1 VPLIRVERSHV
12 FETSLERGFAVITDP
27 ANWPSFWPGLVRI
40 APESRW
46 AAPGDEARLVLRLL
60 GRDVELRMT
69 VDQFLPN
76 RLVTY
81 TSAQQ
86 GLPDARHERHFRRAG
101 DGFEFRI
108 VVVYE
113 PRAGRRGILDR
124 SIVRRG
130 VDRAV
135 RQTLRNLEDL
145 LASG

>member
-1 VPLIRVERSHV
+1 MIRIERSQV

-27 ANWPSFWPGLVRI
+27 ANWPSFWPGLGRI

-46 AAPGDEARLVLRLL
+46 AASGDEARLVLRLL

-69 VDQFLPN
+69 VDQFVPN

-86 GLPDARHERHFRRAG
+86 GLPDARHERHFRRVG

-113 PRAGRRGILDR
+113 PRPGRRGILDR
-124 SIVRRG
+124 SVVRRG

-145 LASG
+145 LGSA